1 MATKRLLESAGR
13 SYTIGGMQRFPFLRF
28 VALGAVV
35 CSSVG
40 FVACATGSSTDTE
53 TPGDGGG
60 DGTTD
65 TGGGDTGGGDTGT
78 PTDGGGDTGTTTDGG
93 DSGGGDTGTVAE
105 TGDGGDGS
113 TCAAGCP
120 KDKWDIDGDPLTG
133 ECGCEYSCVKK
144 GATDPI
150 DDKYTDDN
158 CDGSDGVV
166 EKCVYVSAATGD
178 DTNTGTRVKPVKTIA
193 EAIKKAKA
201 AGVDVCLSG
210 DSYNTTVTME
220 SGVSVYGGFD
230 EKDPT
235 FKFKRSAAA
244 TTTIIAAD
252 TGVFAPKVDADTHF
266 EGITLSVAPSS
277 SLLAGDSVY
286 GVRFGGG
293 AGKFYVRYNKITV
306 GAGKDGGKGSDGAK
320 GDDGTDGVKGDN
332 GASGSSGTGFGGAGG
347 TSTCGAKG
355 GKGGD
360 GGYGSGSG
368 TDGEATTV
376 LGGKGASS
384 SGCFGGGNN
393 GGPGGTITTPGI
405 PGSAASFSPINL
417 GVFTSAALYTPAN
430 GAAGGDGGN
439 GYGGSGGGG
448 GGGGNDV
455 GGFLCNKDR
464 GGGGGGGGAGG
475 CGGKGGKGGLG
486 GGGSFGVTAV
496 GGGTLI
502 VDGCDI
508 KVAKGANG
516 GPGGSGGLAGNAGSG
531 KPGGNKAD
539 DAGGGGG
546 GGNGSA
552 GGGGGSGAGGP
563 GGPSVCVA
571 HTTSVTVDFTVGLGK
586 NSCVNGGGGS
596 GGLGA
601 SGAANGPAG
610 ASTDLQKF

>member
-1 MATKRLLESAGR
+1 MS
-13 SYTIGGMQRFPFLRF
+13 RFPYLRF
-28 VALGAVV
+28 VPAHLVALGAIV
-35 CSSVG
+35 CGSMV
-40 FVACATGSSTDTE
+40 FVACATGSTGDTDPGT
-53 TPGDGGG
+53 GDGGK
-60 DGTTD
+60 TD
-65 TGGGDTGGGDTGT
+65 TGDDDASGGDTGGTDTGAKPDTGGGGDASDGGGDATDTGT
-78 PTDGGGDTGTTTDGG
+78 PADGGGDTSDGG
-93 DSGGGDTGTVAE
+93 G
-105 TGDGGDGS
+105 
-113 TCAAGCP
+113 CAAGCP

-144 GATDPI
+144 GSTDPI
-150 DDKYTDDN
+150 DPAFTDDN

-166 EKCVYVSAATGD
+166 EKCIYVSALTGVD
-178 DTNTGTRVKPVKTIA
+178 ADPGGTRVKPVKTIA
-193 EAIKKAKA
+193 YAIGLAKKMRD
-201 AGVDVCLSG
+201 AGTPVDVCLSG

-220 SGVSVYGGFD
+220 SGISVYGGFD
-230 EKDPT
+230 EKDAT

-244 TTTIIAAD
+244 TTTILSVN

-266 EGITLSVAPSS
+266 EGITLNVTPSA
-277 SLLAGDSVY
+277 SLLPGESVY

-293 AGKFYVRYNKITV
+293 AGKLYVRYDKITV
-306 GAGKDGGKGSDGAK
+306 GTGTDGGKGADGSK
-320 GDDGTDGVKGDN
+320 GDDGTDGVKGDD
-332 GASGSSGTGFGGAGG
+332 GSSGSSGTGLGGAGG

-360 GGYGSGSG
+360 GGYGGGSG

-376 LGGKGASS
+376 LGGKGAGS

-393 GGPGGTITTPGI
+393 GGPGGTITTTGL

-417 GVFTSAALYTPAN
+417 GVFSPTAVYTPAN
-430 GAAGGDGGN
+430 GAPGGDGGN

-455 GGFLCNKDR
+455 GGILCKKDR

-486 GGGSFGVTAV
+486 GGGSFGITAV
-496 GGGTLI
+496 GGGSLI

-508 KVAKGANG
+508 KVSKGANG
-516 GPGGSGGLAGNAGSG
+516 GQGGGGGLPGTAGNG
-531 KPGGNKAD
+531 KAGGNKAD

-552 GGGGGSGAGGP
+552 GGAGGSAAGGP

-571 HTTSVTVDFTVGLGK
+571 HTSSVTVDFTVGLGK

-610 ASTDLQKF
+610 ASGDLQKF